1 MRYYIGII
9 HKDADSDFGI
19 SFPDFPGC
27 ISAGSDLAELGVMGV
42 EALAGHIA
50 LMVDEGM
57 AVPEP
62 TSMDL
67 IMQDSNNRSGTPV
80 LVPAPAISSKAI
92 RVNITLPE
100 LDLSEIDAYA
110 EAHGLTRSGFLLS
123 AARRVLE
130 GVYSVADEPS
140 GGATGMRGGAVR
152 HISATSSGVRP

>member
-27 ISAGSDLAELGVMGV
+27 VSAGSDLAELGAMGH

-50 LMVDEGM
+50 LMVEQGL

-62 TSMDL
+62 TSMDA
-67 IMQDSNNRSGTPV
+67 IMLDPENRSGTPV
-80 LVPAPAISSKAI
+80 LVPAPSIASKTV

-100 LDLSEIDAYA
+100 DALGRIDAYA
-110 EAHGLTRSGFLLS
+110 EANGLTRSGFLL
-123 AARRVLE
+123 AAAKGVLE
-130 GVYSVADEPS
+130 SV
-140 GGATGMRGGAVR
+140 
-152 HISATSSGVRP
+152 